1 MSPPGFS
8 AHFNSVTAHFLLES
22 GQKAAKVWAEKQQSD
37 VRTFNYL
44 NLPGPLLTPEIS
56 NLLSA
61 IHEYRGKQ
69 TLFITARKDVLLSL
83 LEIAVIQSTDASNRI
98 EGIYTSDARLKDLVL
113 QKVEPINRNE
123 KEIAG
128 YRDVL
133 RTIHENYEYIPLNPN
148 TILQLH
154 RDLYSFH
161 PSGMGGHWKNV
172 DNLIAETDAAGNKHI
187 RFTPTP
193 AFETPEA
200 VCSLCDAYKQAVAQE
215 ICDPLILLVLFVFD
229 FLCIHPFNDGNG
241 RMSRLLTLMLLY
253 QHGHIV
259 GKYISLE
266 KLIEEN
272 KQGYYETLQESST
285 GWETRENNY
294 LPFLRYLLGIILKSY
309 REFEA
314 RVEHIV
320 TTKISKAERIRHV
333 FDQKTGKICKA
344 DIVRYCPDI
353 SLSFIERTLKQML
366 EAGEIK
372 KIGAARATAYIK
384 Q

>member
-1 MSPPGFS
+1 M
-8 AHFNSVTAHFLLES
+8 
-22 GQKAAKVWAEKQQSD
+22 WAEKLQSD
-37 VRTFNYL
+37 MRTFNYS

-69 TLFITARKDVLLSL
+69 TLFITARKDVLQSL
-83 LEIAVIQSTDASNRI
+83 LEIAEVQSTDASNRI

-161 PSGMGGHWKNV
+161 PSGMGGHWKNA
-172 DNLIAETDAAGNKHI
+172 DNLIAETDSAGNKHV

-193 AFETPEA
+193 AFETPDA
-200 VCSLCDAYKQAVAQE
+200 VRSLCDAYNQAVAQE
-215 ICDPLILLVLFVFD
+215 VCDPLMLLILFVFD

-253 QHGHIV
+253 QHGYIV

-272 KQGYYETLQESST
+272 KQTYYETLQESSR
-285 GWETRENNY
+285 GWDTEGNNN
-294 LPFLRYLLGIILKSY
+294 LPFLQYLLGIILKAY
-309 REFEA
+309 REFEH
-314 RVEHIV
+314 RVEYV
-320 TTKISKAERIRHV
+320 ASVKLNKMERIRMI
-333 FDQKTGKICKA
+333 FEQKTGKISKA
-344 DIVRYCPDI
+344 DIMTACPDI
-353 SLSFIERTLKQML
+353 SISLIERTLKQML
-366 EAGEIK
+366 DNGEIR
-372 KIGAARATAYIK
+372 KIGASRTTAYIK
-384 Q
+384 I

>member
-1 MSPPGFS
+1 M
-8 AHFNSVTAHFLLES
+8 
-22 GQKAAKVWAEKQQSD
+22 
-37 VRTFNYL
+37 RTFDYS

-69 TLFITARKDVLLSL
+69 TLFITARRDVLQSL
-83 LEIAVIQSTDASNRI
+83 LEIAVVQSTDASNRI

-133 RTIHENYEYIPLNPN
+133 RTIHENYEYIPANPN

-161 PSGMGGHWKNV
+161 PSGLGGHWKNA
-172 DNLIAETDAAGNKHI
+172 DNLIAETDAVGNKHV

-193 AFETPEA
+193 AFETPDA
-200 VCSLCDAYKQAVAQE
+200 MRSLCDAYKQAVAQAV
-215 ICDPLILLVLFVFD
+215 CDPLILLVLSVFD

-253 QHGHIV
+253 QHGYIV

-272 KQGYYETLQESST
+272 KQSYYEALQASSAD
-285 GWETRENNY
+285 WETGQNNY
-294 LPFLRYLLGIILKSY
+294 MPFLLYLLGIILKSY
-309 REFEA
+309 REFES

-320 TTKISKAERIRHV
+320 TRKLGKADRVRMIFDQKPGKISKA
-333 FDQKTGKICKA
+333 
-344 DIVRYCPDI
+344 DIVCFCPDI

-366 EAGEIK
+366 ESGEIK
-372 KIGAARATAYIK
+372 KIGAGRATAYIK
-384 Q
+384 L

>member
-1 MSPPGFS
+1 M
-8 AHFNSVTAHFLLES
+8 
-22 GQKAAKVWAEKQQSD
+22 
-37 VRTFNYL
+37 RTFNYL
-44 NLPGPLLTPEIS
+44 NLPGPLLTPEIC

-69 TLFITARKDVLLSL
+69 TLFITARKDVLKSL

-133 RTIHENYEYIPLNPN
+133 RTIHENYEYIPVNPN

-161 PSGMGGHWKNV
+161 PSGMGGHWKNA
-172 DNLIAETDAAGNKHI
+172 DNLIAETDAAGNRQHI

-193 AFETPEA
+193 AFETPDA
-200 VCSLCDAYKQAVAQE
+200 VRSLCDAYKQAVAQGG
-215 ICDPLILLVLFVFD
+215 CDPLILLVLFVFD

-241 RMSRLLTLMLLY
+241 RMSRLLTLLLLY
-253 QHGHIV
+253 QHSYIV

-272 KQGYYETLQESST
+272 KQTYYEVLQESSA
-285 GWETRENNY
+285 GWDTANNNY
-294 LPFLRYLLGIILKSY
+294 LPFLQYLLSIILKAY
-309 REFEA
+309 REFEC
-314 RVEHIV
+314 RVEHV
-320 TTKISKAERIRHV
+320 TCSKLNKMERIRMM
-333 FDQKTGKICKA
+333 FEQKPGKIRKA
-344 DIVRYCPDI
+344 DIIAACPDI
-353 SLSFIERTLKQML
+353 SASLIERTLKQML
-366 EAGEIK
+366 DNGEIR
-372 KIGAARATAYIK
+372 KIGASRTTAYIK
-384 Q
+384 V